1 MTNETSIKLDY
12 ESGNRLES
20 HVAKWL
26 MEQAEDY
33 NDMEGVF
40 RDLFHSGCQSGYVT
54 HLIYSADCHAFVREY
69 LAEIEHSLSDM
80 AEELGAA
87 VLGDILFKDHH
98 FSFDRM
104 AWLVFVETAR
114 SLAHRNEIIL

>member
-1 MTNETSIKLDY
+1 MTYETSIKLDY

-40 RDLFHSGCQSGYVT
+40 RDLFHGGCQSGYVT
-54 HLIYSADCHAFVREY
+54 HLIYSGDCHAFVRG
-69 LAEIEHSLSDM
+69 ISQKLSM
-80 AEELGAA
+80 LL
-87 VLGDILFKDHH
+87 VIWPKN
-98 FSFDRM
+98 S
-104 AWLVFVETAR
+104 AWQF
-114 SLAHRNEIIL
+114 